1 MQKRKVQNNAAANS
15 CCGQDNIMTEETVL
29 KRLQVLFGGLG
40 GGSSDYIGQMIAFVN
55 KIKSFSR
62 IY

>member
-1 MQKRKVQNNAAANS
+1 MQQQIISAVNKD
-15 CCGQDNIMTEETVL
+15 CCGQRIMTEGTVL

-55 KIKSFSR
+55 KIKRFSR